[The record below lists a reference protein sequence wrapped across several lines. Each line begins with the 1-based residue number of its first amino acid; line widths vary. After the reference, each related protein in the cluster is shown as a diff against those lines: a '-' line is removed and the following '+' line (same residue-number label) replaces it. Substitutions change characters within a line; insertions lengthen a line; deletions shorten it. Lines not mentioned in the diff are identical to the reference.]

1 MRSVTSEGDFG
12 TLPIGGAVG
21 GRTTPFGTSDHFLRS
36 ERMKFRRE
44 YRGSDARCAE
54 RHIIRSH
61 RETPRIESMMRIL
74 LVTTIV

>member
-1 MRSVTSEGDFG
+1 MRSLTSEGDFG

-61 RETPRIESMMRIL
+61 RETALESMMRIL
-74 LVTTIV
+74 LATTIV